1 MRGQTRGESDLFNL
15 LTNLNQSLQGWIIGV
30 SDPMDMKTV
39 CRRST
44 TVLFRVKPVPNRKEE
59 QNRSGEGWRCVDMS
73 KLAI

>member
-1 MRGQTRGESDLFNL
+1 
-15 LTNLNQSLQGWIIGV
+15 
-30 SDPMDMKTV
+30 MDMKTV